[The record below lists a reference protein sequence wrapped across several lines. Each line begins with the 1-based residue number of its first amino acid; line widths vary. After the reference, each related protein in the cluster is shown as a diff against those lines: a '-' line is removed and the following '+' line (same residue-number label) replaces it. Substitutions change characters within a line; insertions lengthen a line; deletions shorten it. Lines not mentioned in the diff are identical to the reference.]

1 MTWRTVVGTLATFVT
16 TIVVAFWLINEPARM
31 KEAEDGF
38 AGRSMEAGAGIYEN
52 NCTRCHGPAGGGL
65 VGLAPAINNPALFDG
80 TRLAEVGWAGSLND
94 FVYATISGGR
104 PLASSGTTWP
114 QRMPTWS
121 TEYGGPLRHDQV
133 RDVTAFV
140 LNWGRAYD
148 EGITALQ
155 NPETATTSMEPID
168 AVGIDINTPELP
180 SGNPDDGEAL
190 TVSLGCTACHIQTEV
205 GPAWLAESHPD
216 GTGIGTRASERIA
229 AADYTG
235 AATTAEQYLRE
246 SIVRTNDYVVEG
258 YEPGIMVA
266 TYGETLTAQNLA
278 DIISYLMTLK

>member
-16 TIVVAFWLINEPARM
+16 TIVVAFSLINEPARM
-31 KEAEDGF
+31 KEAEEGF
-38 AGRSMEAGAGIYEN
+38 TGRSMEAGAAIYEN
-52 NCTRCHGPAGGGL
+52 NCTRCHGPAGQGL
-65 VGLAPAINNPALFDG
+65 PGLAPAINTSTLFDG
-80 TRLAEVGWAGSLND
+80 TRLAEVSWAGSLHD

-104 PLASSGTTWP
+104 PIASAGTTWP

-121 TEYGGPLRHDQV
+121 TEFGGPLRLDQV

-140 LNWGRAYD
+140 LNWGRAYE
-148 EGITALQ
+148 EGVTALQ
-155 NPETATTSMEPID
+155 SPEIPTADKETVES
-168 AVGIDINTPELP
+168 VGIDITTPELP

-190 TVSLGCTACHIQTEV
+190 TVALGCTACHIQTEV
-205 GPAWLAESHPD
+205 GPAWLAENNPE
-216 GTGIGTRASERIA
+216 GKGIGTRAGERILDSKYA
-229 AADYTG
+229 GT
-235 AATTAEQYLRE
+235 ATTAEQYLRE

-266 TYGETLTAQNLA
+266 TYGEQLTKQNLS